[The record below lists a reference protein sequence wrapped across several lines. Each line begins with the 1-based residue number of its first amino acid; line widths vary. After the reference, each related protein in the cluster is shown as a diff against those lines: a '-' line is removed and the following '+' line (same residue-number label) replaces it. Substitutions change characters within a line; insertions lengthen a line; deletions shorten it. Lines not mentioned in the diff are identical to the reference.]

1 MTHVKEE
8 GDDNE
13 EEKVFQL
20 NVNILLM
27 YSLNALIFT
36 LQAAPIISRHE
47 RVILGVSL

>member
-1 MTHVKEE
+1 MTHKETMKFVFISFRCDAWSKKK

-27 YSLNALIFT
+27 HSLNALNFFF
-36 LQAAPIISRHE
+36 H
-47 RVILGVSL
+47 